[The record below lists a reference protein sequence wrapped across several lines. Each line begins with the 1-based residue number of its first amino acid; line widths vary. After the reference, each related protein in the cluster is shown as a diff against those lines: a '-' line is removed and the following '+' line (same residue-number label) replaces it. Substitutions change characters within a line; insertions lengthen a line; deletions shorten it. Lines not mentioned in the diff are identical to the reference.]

1 MKLNEIPYANKVCKN
16 EQWSHVI
23 YIKASWW
30 GGEGG
35 GAERPAL
42 ASVEGTVPE
51 RGGNIIMKNQLH

>member
-1 MKLNEIPYANKVCKN
+1 M
-16 EQWSHVI
+16 Q
-23 YIKASWW
+23 IKYVKMSNGVMWFILRLHGG